1 MVFSRRRSGK
11 YHAERA
17 KYSDKDTV
25 GLVSRIIIKNHSIP
39 PF

>member
-25 GLVSRIIIKNHSIP
+25 DLVSRIIIKNHSIP